1 MRSARSTAP
10 GISGWP
16 IIYQITGAASRP
28 LKRLIC
34 FVALLC
40 GCQVTN
46 TRGHF
51 FLMTLLLPD
60 QRETCCHTWH
70 GTRAVTLLCNASS
83 LRHKAPGSLSRTA
96 NLQEASVS
104 PGSAQ
109 RRVVPWGDVSSWVKG
124 TE

>member
-1 MRSARSTAP
+1 
-10 GISGWP
+10 
-16 IIYQITGAASRP
+16 
-28 LKRLIC
+28 
-34 FVALLC
+34 
-40 GCQVTN
+40 
-46 TRGHF
+46 
-51 FLMTLLLPD
+51 MTLLLPD

-109 RRVVPWGDVSSWVKG
+109 RRVVPWGDVSSWVKRNRMNLLSDDVRSLIFQYRINPRAQFSRHRH
-124 TE
+124 